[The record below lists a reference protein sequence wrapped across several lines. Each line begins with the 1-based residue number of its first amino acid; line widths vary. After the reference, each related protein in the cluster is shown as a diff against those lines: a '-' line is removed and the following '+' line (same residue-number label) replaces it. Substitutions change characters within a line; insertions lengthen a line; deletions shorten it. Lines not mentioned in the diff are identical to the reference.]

1 MENQT
6 EYRDFP
12 VEINVESRAEGEPAK
27 IVGHAAVFDTMI
39 TLYPGVKER
48 VAKGAFQDSI
58 AKDDVRALFNHD
70 PNYVLGRNKNG
81 TLKLSEDSTGLLY
94 EVDPPDTQQARDVVA
109 LIKRGDISQNS
120 FGFRVIDQGWDE
132 EADGTLVRTLNK
144 VKLFDVSPVTYPAYP
159 TTDLKLR
166 SEEDLRKEAAEAL
179 KKPGRTLEGFDREA
193 ELREKEFEI
202 LLDICE

>member
-1 MENQT
+1 MKNQT

-12 VEINVESRAEGEPAK
+12 VEIRIDGAEGESKK

-48 VAKGAFQDSI
+48 VAKGAFVDSI

-70 PNYVLGRNKNG
+70 PNFVLGRNTSG
-81 TLKLSEDSTGLLY
+81 TLKLSEDDKGLLY

-120 FGFRVIDQGWDE
+120 FGFRVIDQAWDE
-132 EADGTLVRTLNK
+132 ELDGTLIRTLNK
-144 VKLFDVSPVTYPAYP
+144 VKLYDVSPVTYPAYP

-166 SEEDLRKEAAEAL
+166 SEADLRKEAAEAL
-179 KKPGRTLEGFDREA
+179 KKPGRSIATFDRET
-193 ELREKEFEI
+193 ELKKREFEI
-202 LLDICE
+202 FLDN